1 MSHFAVQ
8 QKLTQHCSSN
18 IPQSVSKKKSWSPP
32 GLFLHSSIQ
41 GLKPELRL
49 QRHHTEPGTTLI
61 PNVSLLL
68 PLNTPHLPTGISAPD
83 TQTSFWAVPG
93 SILFIC
99 YASRVFLLFLIQRLF
114 VPQKEL
120 FFSKIRT
127 GWTVCFLNTCWAFLL
142 KDDAGQCC
150 QHAGLEHRTPL
161 WQPQTEGEGRMS
173 LLCIRHAKGT
183 ADLFSAW
190 PLPIIRTSQKCLNLP
205 PTLPT
210 PSHAHSS
217 LFCKDKAK
225 QPGKRRIENISWA
238 SAMHSAQSWE
248 FDIHL
253 VLTSTLQGRYG
264 YYPIV
269 WKEELKQAQ
278 RG

>member
-99 YASRVFLLFLIQRLF
+99 YASRVFLPDSEVICSTER
-114 VPQKEL
+114 
-120 FFSKIRT
+120 
-127 GWTVCFLNTCWAFLL
+127 AFLFQNQNRV
-142 KDDAGQCC
+142 D
-150 QHAGLEHRTPL
+150 
-161 WQPQTEGEGRMS
+161 S
-173 LLCIRHAKGT
+173 LLSKHLLSLSAKRWCWTMLPACGFGAQNASLAASNRGRGPNEFALHQARKRHSWS
-183 ADLFSAW
+183 LFS
-190 PLPIIRTSQKCLNLP
+190 L
-205 PTLPT
+205 
-210 PSHAHSS
+210 
-217 LFCKDKAK
+217 
-225 QPGKRRIENISWA
+225 A
-238 SAMHSAQSWE
+238 SAH
-248 FDIHL
+248 
-253 VLTSTLQGRYG
+253 Y
-264 YYPIV
+264 
-269 WKEELKQAQ
+269 
-278 RG
+278 